1 MGVVDIVID
10 IEGTVV
16 VVGVVDGPT
25 VDDGC
30 SSSLSSLCIEM

>member
-10 IEGTVV
+10 IEGTTV

-25 VDDGC
+25 VDVVMMDVVVEQQ
-30 SSSLSSLCIEM
+30 II

>member
-25 VDDGC
+25 VDVVMMDVVGVEQ
-30 SSSLSSLCIEM
+30 LI

>member
-10 IEGTVV
+10 IEGTTV

-25 VDDGC
+25 VDVVMMDVVGVEQQV
-30 SSSLSSLCIEM
+30 I